1 MPRHRRAIPE
11 INAGSMA
18 DIAFLL
24 LIFFLVSTNIENEK
38 GLTIKLPALPKSQQ
52 TPPIIQKRN
61 AIEILITDQNTY
73 EIESMPFGLAE
84 VHEKL
89 MQFITNPSQQAH
101 LSESPQKATII
112 IKADARAKYS
122 QYIALHDV
130 IKHVYLSLR
139 DDYSERQFS
148 KHFLELK
155 PNSQEAISVESLYP
169 INVSEVDEIK

>member
-38 GLTIKLPALPKSQQ
+38 GLTIKLPALPKAQQ
-52 TPPIIQKRN
+52 APPIIQKRN

-73 EIESMPFGLAE
+73 EIESLPLDLAAIRK
-84 VHEKL
+84 KL
-89 MQFITNPSQQAH
+89 IQFIGNPSKQAH

-122 QYIALHDV
+122 QYIALHDA

-148 KHFLELK
+148 KHFLELN
-155 PNSQEAISVESLYP
+155 PNSQEAKSVEAFYP
-169 INVSEVDEIK
+169 INVSEAE